1 MSNALDPGPQ
11 QTDDKPAREQTAE
24 SPLELLTR
32 ELNLQRQRLSQA
44 KEQSWRLEQEKKAL
58 ELEVTQRRLAE
69 ELAHRQSEMLIQ
81 SLGFLASESN
91 LDKFLGHVL
100 QVTVDQFGGVG
111 GTLWFPDREAGT
123 ARLHLE
129 YLDSRI
135 IPASESRHPAVQHP
149 PPMGGDPMS
158 TFPGDRAE
166 TYVLSYEVAGMPEE
180 NRAYIMSL
188 GVRALL
194 TVPMV
199 LGKETVGWIC
209 IRSRGMDT
217 REMKSNIRVAEALAG
232 QATLAIQMAR
242 LAEQAR
248 QAAVLEERNRIAR
261 DIHDTLAQGF
271 TGVVVNLEASS
282 RALKKQNIDVALEHI
297 EHAQQLAQAGLEEAR
312 LSVRA
317 LRPET
322 SADVSVGLVALVKR
336 VEETGG
342 ARAALNVIGTKRA
355 LAREAE
361 VELLRIAQE
370 SVTNV
375 LKHAH
380 AHEIRLTLDF
390 AADAVVLS
398 ITDDGAGFD
407 QEARHEGFG
416 LIGMRERAERLGARL
431 SIQTTKGAGTIVRVV
446 LPNLPVD
453 AQR

>member
-1 MSNALDPGPQ
+1 VLEYGPQ
-11 QTDDKPAREQTAE
+11 KDGDKQSREDSAE
-24 SPLELLTR
+24 GALESLTR
-32 ELNLQRQRLSQA
+32 ELDRQRQRLSQA

-58 ELEVTQRRLAE
+58 EVEVTQRSLAE

-81 SLGFLASESN
+81 SLGLLASESN

-100 QVTVDQFGGVG
+100 KVTVDQFGGVG

-129 YLDSRI
+129 YLDSRV

-149 PPMGGDPMS
+149 PPVGGEPRS

-166 TYVLSYEVAGMPEE
+166 TYVLSYEVSGMPEE

-209 IRSRGMDT
+209 IRSRRMDT

-282 RALKKQNIDVALEHI
+282 RALKKQSIDVALEHI

-317 LRPET
+317 LRPEAT
-322 SADVSVGLVALVKR
+322 GDMGVALDALVR
-336 VEETGG
+336 RIDETGSVRGALNIVG
-342 ARAALNVIGTKRA
+342 ARRP

-375 LKHAH
+375 LKHAR
-380 AHEIRLTLDF
+380 AQEIRLTLDF
-390 AADAVVLS
+390 AADAVLLS
-398 ITDDGAGFD
+398 IADDGIGFD
-407 QEARHEGFG
+407 QKAHHEGFG
-416 LIGMRERAERLGARL
+416 LIGMRERAERLGAKL
-431 SIQTTKGAGTIVRVV
+431 SIQTMKSEGTTVRVL
-446 LPNLPVD
+446 LPYPP
-453 AQR
+453 AESSA